1 MAIAGGPALGKM
13 LRWCQCFILWEE
25 IWHIVASQDEGY
37 TLWIFVAYNVRR
49 Y

>member
-25 IWHIVASQDEGY
+25 IWHIVASQDEGIHY
-37 TLWIFVAYNVRR
+37 GYSLLTM
-49 Y
+49 